1 MPVRSTMTALIARV
15 SLMIGDPTNAQFT
28 TQNVQDY
35 LDLNRDDV
43 RYESLAIAP
52 SIVNTAST
60 GNQASTIFAD
70 YYSSFGYWED
80 DVVLQGYFNGA
91 AWVVL
96 TPVASE
102 NLVGHWA
109 FETNVFTSGTVP
121 GQLPPVFATGK
132 VYDVYAAAADLLE
145 IWAATYTASYDVSV
159 DGQSLRR
166 SQLMPNKLALAAKY
180 RQMARPKIA
189 KMVRADVLPQ
199 IDSVRMR
206 LLDNADTVKGA

>member
-132 VYDVYAAAADLLE
+132 VYDVYAAAADLL
-145 IWAATYTASYDVSV
+145 
-159 DGQSLRR
+159 
-166 SQLMPNKLALAAKY
+166 
-180 RQMARPKIA
+180 
-189 KMVRADVLPQ
+189 
-199 IDSVRMR
+199 
-206 LLDNADTVKGA
+206 